1 MQHRERHIS
10 FTGEMAEAAFQ
21 GAKTQTR
28 RPVRDVPP
36 PAFRFP
42 RALKYKGWQFY
53 EKARGGGSWPGK
65 GLWCPYGRSG
75 QLLWIREPYWI
86 YDEPEGQ
93 SQVYRGLAGFHGSL
107 HPGQRIE
114 GATMLRPSAMPRQFS
129 RTLLGVTGVQVERLS
144 ETTEAGALQEGFN
157 DIMAFS
163 RAWDGIYGDREGH
176 RWADDPWVWVVS
188 FKIVSRTAN
197 PS

>member
-1 MQHRERHIS
+1 
-10 FTGEMAEAAFQ
+10 
-21 GAKTQTR
+21 
-28 RPVRDVPP
+28 
-36 PAFRFP
+36 
-42 RALKYKGWQFY
+42 
-53 EKARGGGSWPGK
+53 
-65 GLWCPYGRSG
+65 
-75 QLLWIREPYWI
+75 
-86 YDEPEGQ
+86 
-93 SQVYRGLAGFHGSL
+93 
-107 HPGQRIE
+107 
-114 GATMLRPSAMPRQFS
+114 MPRQFS